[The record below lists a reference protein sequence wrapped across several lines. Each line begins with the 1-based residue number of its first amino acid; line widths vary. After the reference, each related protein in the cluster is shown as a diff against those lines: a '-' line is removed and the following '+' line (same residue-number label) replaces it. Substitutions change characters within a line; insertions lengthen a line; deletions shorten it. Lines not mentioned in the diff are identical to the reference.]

1 MAGKYAYTMGMDT
14 QTPDTIIDAL
24 GGTAEVARL
33 CDISSQAVS
42 QWRTNGI
49 PRAQMKY
56 LRVVRPE
63 VFAKTR
69 NALSTKSAA

>member
-1 MAGKYAYTMGMDT
+1 MGMDT

-56 LRVVRPE
+56 LRAVRPE
-63 VFAKTR
+63 AFATIGSQLPTR
-69 NALSTKSAA
+69 SAA

>member
-1 MAGKYAYTMGMDT
+1 MGMDT